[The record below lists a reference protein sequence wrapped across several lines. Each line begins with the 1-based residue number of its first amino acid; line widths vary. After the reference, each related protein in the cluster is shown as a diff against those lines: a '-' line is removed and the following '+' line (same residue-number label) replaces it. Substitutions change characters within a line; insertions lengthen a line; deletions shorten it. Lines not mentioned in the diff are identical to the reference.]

1 MKPGLCQQAQNWA
14 GRWQKLKWQQLKWQ
28 KSKGQQSKGPTLVQL
43 SHTTSFTDS
52 EEMKW
57 WRQWSSVVGR
67 PWGPRKARII
77 CRNFRVHSTGF
88 GERIFNNFFHRKTTE
103 MQIYFTKELTEWLW
117 LIMELWG
124 FSFRLGL
131 NMENFAAVIPCVSPP
146 VGF

>member
-1 MKPGLCQQAQNWA
+1 MLWDDPEGQEKPEL
-14 GRWQKLKWQQLKWQ
+14 
-28 KSKGQQSKGPTLVQL
+28 
-43 SHTTSFTDS
+43 F
-52 EEMKW
+52 
-57 WRQWSSVVGR
+57 VGILGCI
-67 PWGPRKARII
+67 PLD
-77 CRNFRVHSTGF
+77 F

-117 LIMELWG
+117 LIMELWE